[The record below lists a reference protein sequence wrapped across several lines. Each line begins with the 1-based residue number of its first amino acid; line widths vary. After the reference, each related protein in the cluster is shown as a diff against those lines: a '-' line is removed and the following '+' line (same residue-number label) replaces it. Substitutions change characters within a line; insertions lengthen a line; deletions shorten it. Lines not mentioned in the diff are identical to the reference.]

1 LVNKENGVIMI
12 GANHLVAG
20 IDFRPNTTTQ
30 MSVEGFYKGYD
41 HYPFSVR
48 DSISLASKGAD
59 FGVFGDEEV
68 TSSSNGRAYGFE
80 LLTRF
85 KDLFGFK
92 GVMTYTYVRSEFTD
106 IKGEYVPSAWDNRH
120 LLTVTATKSF
130 KRNWDLGFKWRFI
143 GGSPYTPWDMEKSSI
158 KEAWD
163 AQGRGYL
170 DYSKFNE
177 ERLGAFQQL
186 DLRIDKA
193 YYYKNWSLMLYF
205 DIQNAYNFQYDNP
218 PALLQQ
224 TDANGIPLTDPND
237 PSRYLLK
244 TIKSTSGTILPTVGI
259 MIEF

>member
-1 LVNKENGVIMI
+1 
-12 GANHLVAG
+12 
-20 IDFRPNTTTQ
+20 
-30 MSVEGFYKGYD
+30 
-41 HYPFSVR
+41 
-48 DSISLASKGAD
+48 
-59 FGVFGDEEV
+59 
-68 TSSSNGRAYGFE
+68 

-85 KDLFGFK
+85 KDLLGFK

-120 LLTVTATKSF
+120 LFTVTATRSF

-170 DYSKFNE
+170 DYSQFNK
-177 ERLGAFQQL
+177 ERLTAFQQL

-224 TDANGIPLTDPND
+224 TDASGVPLTDPND
-237 PSRYLLK
+237 SSRYLLK
-244 TIKSTSGTILPTVGI
+244 TIDSTSGTILPTVGI